1 MVMKIRW
8 TACGSAKFTF
18 THDPS
23 ADPAFH
29 GARCASC
36 NKRLTARDLL
46 PNTLVDPIAR
56 CLVAQAS
63 KRHRSKGT

>member
-1 MVMKIRW
+1 MVMKIRC

-36 NKRLTARDLL
+36 HKRLTARDLL

-63 KRHRSKGT
+63 KRDRSKGT